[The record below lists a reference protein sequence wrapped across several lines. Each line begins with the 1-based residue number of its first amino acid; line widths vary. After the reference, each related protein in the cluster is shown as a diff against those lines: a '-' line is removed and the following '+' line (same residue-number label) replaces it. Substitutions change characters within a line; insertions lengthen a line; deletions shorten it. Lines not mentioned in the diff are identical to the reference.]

1 MLEWLINNKL
11 IQELIVHFV
20 GLFLFITENARS
32 KKQNTSRSSRKV
44 YVKIARTKCKLST
57 TFRQFLQYQV

>member
-11 IQELIVHFV
+11 ILELIVHFV

-32 KKQNTSRSSRKV
+32 KKQNLQGTSLIFI
-44 YVKIARTKCKLST
+44 KIKQKKI
-57 TFRQFLQYQV
+57 